1 MLAASARSGVIQE
14 LKAEVMLVVVE
25 QLSAEL
31 SGIPGRHGCSL
42 GPFTP
47 LPVRPE
53 LRRSDAV
60 RARAAD
66 AIWLSA

>member
-42 GPFTP
+42 GPFT
-47 LPVRPE
+47 RPE